1 MASLSTMPCVPRSR
15 GYELDP
21 NEFGFLSDSSSHLDD
36 MPALRQKM
44 RDDGY
49 LFLRGFFRQEDV
61 LAARQVV
68 MDRFKEKGFLDET
81 HSSQEGFLANIKIAN
96 ERTAF
101 GAQAKQGEVLK
112 TYHPNELIDGNQPLW
127 DLLNKGRI
135 MDFFEGFFE
144 TEPHRFRHIWF
155 RGVGKGMGTP
165 PHCDWVYMSRGST
178 NLYTTWVTLGHTPLD
193 VGGLMILEDSH
204 KKASRLKNYFSRDVD
219 DYCTTSPNAE
229 KLKSGE
235 MMFEWDGVLT
245 KNPYTLREKLGGRWL
260 TAEYEPGD
268 LLIFTRQTI
277 HASLDNQTDRIRIS
291 VDTRYQP
298 ANEPSDERWN
308 VEDSAPYDKRFK
320 KGRIC

>member
-1 MASLSTMPCVPRSR
+1 MPALTTMSCVPRSR

-21 NEFGFLSDSSSHLDD
+21 NEFGFLSDSSAHLDD
-36 MPALRQKM
+36 APGLRQKM
-44 RDDGY
+44 LDDGY

-68 MDRFKEKGFLDET
+68 LDRFQEKGFLDGN
-81 HSSQEGFLANIKIAN
+81 HSSMEGILGNIKIAN

-101 GAQAKQGEVLK
+101 NATAAG
-112 TYHPNELIDGNQPLW
+112 NEIVRKFNPVDMIKGNQPLW
-127 DLLNKGRI
+127 DLLNTGRI
-135 MDFFEGFFE
+135 MEFFDAFFG
-144 TEPHRFRHIWF
+144 TPAHRFKHIWF
-155 RGVGKGMGTP
+155 RGVGKGLGTP

-178 NLYTTWVTLGHTPLD
+178 NLYTTWVTLGHAPLD
-193 VGGLMILEDSH
+193 VGGLMVLEDSH
-204 KKASRLKNYFSRDVD
+204 KKAERLKHYLARDVD

-235 MMFEWDGVLT
+235 MMYEWDGVLT
-245 KNPYTLREKLGGRWL
+245 KNPYVLREKLGGRWL

-268 LLIFTRQTI
+268 LLIFTRQTV
-277 HASLDNQTDRIRIS
+277 HASLDNQTERVRIS

-308 VEDSAPYDKRFK
+308 IDDSEPYDRRFK